1 MTFIRTMIQRPAL
14 VSVIYLIILIFGLFS
29 YTRLPIDMLPDMEA
43 PVVTVVTAYPGASAL
58 DIEDKISTPIEE
70 SLGSL
75 SNLKEISST
84 SRENISVVTM
94 VFNSSADINVSANDV
109 RQNLEGL
116 KNSSPEM
123 PINRW
128 L

>member
-58 DIEDKISTPIEE
+58 DIED
-70 SLGSL
+70 
-75 SNLKEISST
+75 
-84 SRENISVVTM
+84 
-94 VFNSSADINVSANDV
+94 
-109 RQNLEGL
+109 
-116 KNSSPEM
+116 
-123 PINRW
+123 
-128 L
+128 